1 MKLLPLLPLLFLIS
15 TSVAADNG
23 NTYTCDSNGVCTETT
38 TSIDGI
44 KNTGSGIG
52 SSVRSSVSGGN
63 DLGKGRVNDGACD
76 TEGNCEAG
84 ENSIVDGLGL
94 LGINDFNQSGN
105 AMEGI
110 NNTYTS
116 QYSVDVSCNYA
127 KSYTFTAGF
136 AIRVENCFL
145 DADNNVYALDA
156 KVCHTMLSSEGC
168 EASKEEFWSA
178 PVTYTKTSQSWIN
191 NQNKVLDDKTS
202 ATISCLPQKR
212 TCEMD
217 ITSKQELSGN
227 MATLGDMALEGTA
240 DPNNYMSGLQVA
252 TRHQDDPTFQAT
264 VEGFGQEMADC
275 ASSNLFGY
283 ADEGYSLSC
292 DGQHRVETSNTCT
305 EVSTC
310 LEEQTTL
317 ISLAKQCDT
326 FVPTKTQ
333 VCNINIPWG
342 SCEVFLESHQKT
354 CDTITPGG
362 TCIKDLVNAIK
373 TCEISIP
380 NGSCTS
386 ELETDS
392 TACTYSVPSGS
403 CNVEALFD
411 TETCSATLPEG
422 ECNSTNSVT
431 KTCSEN
437 VSATVECSL
446 SAENEQSECVA
457 TPQYDTVICEN
468 TKNVTEQE
476 CKIERNAIETGE
488 DKRDCKFDLDNPN
501 SGVIEPI
508 YTYGSEPDS
517 CGIAIGCDW
526 AIELRT
532 LVNDCDIVVPGNYR
546 ENIDWSTNQNLLLSS
561 VPPNTESRRVHV
573 TATRTTNADG
583 VTRAELCGYTNW
595 LEFKDNRAGC
605 NFYEYDDL
613 LPGVDERAIEWSET
627 DTCSAYTN

>member
-1 MKLLPLLPLLFLIS
+1 MKLLLLLLLIS

-23 NTYTCDSNGVCTETT
+23 NTYTCDSNGICTETT

-52 SSVRSSVSGGN
+52 SSVRSSISGGN
-63 DLGKGRVNDGACD
+63 DLGKGRVNDGICD
-76 TEGNCEAG
+76 NEGNCEAG
-84 ENSIVDGLGL
+84 DTSIIDGLGL
-94 LGINDFNQSGN
+94 LGVNGFNQSGS

-136 AIRVENCFL
+136 AIRIENCFL

-168 EASKEEFWSA
+168 DPSKEEVWSA
-178 PVTYTKTSQSWIN
+178 PVTYTKTSQSWVN
-191 NQNKVLDDKTS
+191 NQNQILDNKTS
-202 ATISCLPQKR
+202 ATISCLPQNR
-212 TCEMD
+212 TCEME
-217 ITSKQELSGN
+217 ITSTQELSGD
-227 MATLGDMALEGTA
+227 MATLGDMALTGTV

-252 TRHQDDPTFQAT
+252 TRHENDPIFQAT
-264 VEGFGQEMADC
+264 VDGFGQEMADC

-305 EVSTC
+305 EVATC
-310 LEEQTTL
+310 LEEQTTI
-317 ISLAKQCDT
+317 ISLARQCDT

-380 NGSCTS
+380 NGSCTN

-403 CNVEALFD
+403 CNVEALYD

-422 ECNSTNSVT
+422 ECNSSNSVT

-437 VSATVECSL
+437 VNATVECSL

-468 TKNVTEQE
+468 TKNVTEQD
-476 CKIERNAIETGE
+476 CKIERTAIVTGE
-488 DKRDCKFDLDNPN
+488 DKSDCKFDLENPMR
-501 SGVIEPI
+501 GGIEI
-508 YTYGSEPDS
+508 IFIEGQLADS
-517 CGIAIGCDW
+517 CGVVIGCDW

-532 LVNDCDIVVPGNYR
+532 RVNDCDTVVTGNYR
-546 ENIDWSTNQNLLLSS
+546 NNIDWSSNQDITLNQVS
-561 VPPNTESRRVHV
+561 PRTEHRRIHV
-573 TATRTTNADG
+573 TSNKRTNSDG
-583 VTRAELCGYTNW
+583 VERALFCGYADW
-595 LEFKDNRAGC
+595 DDGKRVGSGC
-605 NFYEYDDL
+605 SYIDYDRL
-613 LPGVDERAIEWSET
+613 LPGVDGRSIEWAET
-627 DTCSAYTN
+627 DTCRAYSD